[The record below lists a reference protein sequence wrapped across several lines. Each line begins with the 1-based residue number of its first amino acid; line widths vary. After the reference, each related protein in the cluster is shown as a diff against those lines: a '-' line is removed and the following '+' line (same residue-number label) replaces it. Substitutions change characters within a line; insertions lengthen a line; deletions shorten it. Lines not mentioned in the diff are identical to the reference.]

1 MPRKHP
7 VTAGL
12 AALHWAL
19 LTAAYGR
26 LAQVGFLHFPLDWDF
41 LAYHLPGALATW
53 GLTTYTPEPR
63 LVAVI
68 AGFPPL
74 PRIVQG
80 ALILASGRFSAAGA
94 LNLIGVAGL
103 FAGLAWLHGRRISLR
118 WLATALLGVPLF
130 VLHLESG
137 YVDLFTASWLA
148 LGLAAFSELEPDA
161 RRPRAGGALVVAALG
176 AAQLSKFQAW
186 PVAAILGAAALVR
199 FAALAR
205 AERLTRRAALVL
217 AFALA
222 VALGAWPVR
231 NLVVFHNPVY
241 PVQFPLAPGLF
252 PNASVDADSGVYNLP
267 VWLADQPR
275 PVRFLAS
282 ALEWNRFH
290 SGERFYWSL
299 DQGAH
304 ADPARS
310 PHHRLGGWFPWTL
323 AALVLGAW
331 RARRA
336 GKLPASAQLAFGA
349 AVALVAC
356 LPQSHELRY
365 WLFVPLSLAI
375 ATALGLA
382 ADVERPARALRAAL
396 VAGAA
401 FVLFVTHPFALDPR
415 PPDELAPP
423 KAVAFWAAQRAHPR
437 PEPVRICDVNPEGI
451 FYAGPHFREY
461 RVVACFGFEKP
472 PTPNGDGQRQSSASS
487 G

>member
-1 MPRKHP
+1 MAGKHP
-7 VTAGL
+7 VASGL

-19 LTAAYGR
+19 IAAVYAR
-26 LAQVGFLHFPLDWDF
+26 LAEVACLRFSLAWDF
-41 LAYHLPGALATW
+41 LAYQLPGALATY
-53 GLTTYTPEPR
+53 GLTSYTPEPR

-74 PRIVQG
+74 PRIVEG
-80 ALILASGRFSAAGA
+80 ALVLVTGRFSAASA
-94 LNLIGVAGL
+94 LNLIGVGALVAGL
-103 FAGLAWLHGRRISLR
+103 LWLHGRRISLR
-118 WLATALLGVPLF
+118 WLATALLGVPLV

-137 YVDLFTASWLA
+137 YVDLFTASFLVLA
-148 LGLAAFSELEPDA
+148 FAGLAELEPDSP
-161 RRPRAGGALVVAALG
+161 RPVAGAALLIAALG

-186 PVAAILGAAALVR
+186 PVAAVVGAAALWR

-205 AERLTRRAALVL
+205 AGRVTRRT
-217 AFALA
+217 ALA
-222 VALGAWPVR
+222 LAATLTLALGAWPVR

-241 PVQFPLAPGLF
+241 PIVFPLAPGLF

-267 VWLADQPR
+267 VWLADRPR

-299 DQGAH
+299 DQSAY

-323 AALVLGAW
+323 ALLALGAA

-336 GKLPASAQLAFGA
+336 GRLTATAQVAFAGS
-349 AVALVAC
+349 VALVSF

-365 WLFVPLSLAI
+365 WLFVPLGLAV

-382 ADVERPARALRAAL
+382 AEVERPARLLRAGL
-396 VAGAA
+396 LAGAA
-401 FVLFVTHPFALDPR
+401 FVLFVTRPFSLDPR
-415 PPDELAPP
+415 PPDALAPAR
-423 KAVAFWAAQRAHPR
+423 AVAFWAEQSARPQ
-437 PEPVRICDVNPEGI
+437 PEPVRICDVNPDGI
-451 FYAGPHFREY
+451 FFAGPHFREY
-461 RVVACFGFEKP
+461 RVTACFSWQKP
-472 PTPNGDGQRQSSASS
+472 TEAER
-487 G
+487 

>member
-1 MPRKHP
+1 MPRKQP
-7 VTAGL
+7 AAAGF

-19 LTAAYGR
+19 IAAIYGR
-26 LAQVGFLHFPLDWDF
+26 LAAVACLRFSLDWDF
-41 LAYHLPGALATW
+41 LAYHFPGALMTY
-53 GLTTYTPEPR
+53 GLTSYTPEPR

-68 AGFPPL
+68 EGFPPL
-74 PRIVQG
+74 PRILEG
-80 ALILASGRFSAAGA
+80 ALVLATGRFSAASA
-94 LNLIGVAGL
+94 LNLIGVGAL
-103 FAGLAWLHGRRISLR
+103 TAGLAWLYGRRISLR

-130 VLHLESG
+130 VQHLASG
-137 YVDLFTASWLA
+137 YVDLFTASFLA
-148 LGLAAFSELEPDA
+148 LAFASFAELERDS
-161 RRPRAGGALVVAALG
+161 RRPFAGAVLLIAALA

-186 PVAAILGAAALVR
+186 PVAALVGAAALYR

-205 AERLTRRAALVL
+205 AGRISRRTALALAAAL
-217 AFALA
+217 ALL
-222 VALGAWPVR
+222 LGAWPVR
-231 NLVVFHNPVY
+231 NLVAFQNPVY
-241 PVQFPLAPGLF
+241 PVVFPLAPGLF

-299 DQGAH
+299 DQSAR

-323 AALVLGAW
+323 AALALGAA

-336 GKLPASAQLAFGA
+336 GKLSTTAQVTFAASI
-349 AVALVAC
+349 ALVAF

-365 WLFVPLSLAI
+365 WLFIPLGLAI

-382 ADVERPARALRAAL
+382 ADVARPARVLRAAL
-396 VAGAA
+396 VVGAA
-401 FVLFVTHPFALDPR
+401 FVLFVTRPFALDPR
-415 PPDELAPP
+415 PPEALAPA
-423 KAVAFWAAQRAHPR
+423 KAVAFWAEQTAHPQ
-437 PEPVRICDVNPEGI
+437 PEPVHICDVNPEGI

-461 RVVACFGFEKP
+461 RVVGCFGWQEP
-472 PTPNGDGQRQSSASS
+472 ADTER
-487 G
+487 